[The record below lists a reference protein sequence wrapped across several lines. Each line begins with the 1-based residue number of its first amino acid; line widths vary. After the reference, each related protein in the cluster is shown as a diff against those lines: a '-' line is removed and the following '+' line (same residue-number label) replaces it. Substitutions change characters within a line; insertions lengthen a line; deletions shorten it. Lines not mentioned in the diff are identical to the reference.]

1 MTPDKDCGVRISS
14 AVAAIAQVGFDGM
27 TFMNFWIFY
36 LMPACGMALFQSLVV
51 ILMLVLDHHASVMK
65 LNIQVGVEQA
75 KGMHGVTCWRLGL
88 CNMDFKYI
96 MNRMGGPEFAEENW
110 TCIRTMDG
118 AHVQIDFIL
127 MGMRLRHVSSWNEF
141 AIAIG
146 LDHRCVHCILEIPGA
161 NPKQRK
167 RKRTV
172 KCWRPFLAEEQ
183 QPNDFQICVRDLVR
197 NTPEITF
204 ADLQHF
210 LFMAGFHYGACSANL
225 AKFKASLRLTSL
237 RRQRRQSQDTQI
249 RKQLTFTTRELQK
262 QEIGT
267 WKLLRT
273 VQFVASPHHFFDLL
287 GTKKSIILFNNPV
300 FLCGQH
306 LACNNIGVLHG
317 TLQIDLQKRK
327 QMG

>member
-1 MTPDKDCGVRISS
+1 
-14 AVAAIAQVGFDGM
+14 
-27 TFMNFWIFY
+27 
-36 LMPACGMALFQSLVV
+36 
-51 ILMLVLDHHASVMK
+51 
-65 LNIQVGVEQA
+65 
-75 KGMHGVTCWRLGL
+75 
-88 CNMDFKYI
+88 
-96 MNRMGGPEFAEENW
+96 
-110 TCIRTMDG
+110 
-118 AHVQIDFIL
+118 
-127 MGMRLRHVSSWNEF
+127 
-141 AIAIG
+141 
-146 LDHRCVHCILEIPGA
+146 
-161 NPKQRK
+161 
-167 RKRTV
+167 
-172 KCWRPFLAEEQ
+172 LAEEQ
-183 QPNDFQICVRDLVR
+183 QPSDFQICVRDLVR

-273 VQFVASPHHFFDLL
+273 VQFVASPHHFFYLL